1 MKKKF
6 NRFLQV
12 MGCIVMLAIGAA
24 MLSDIDTLID
34 KNNGNLEDY
43 NYALYNNNYENIEDG
58 YYQVT
63 IDAVFECFATES
75 TSKDPSSWYYAV
87 WLDDDSIA
95 VLTTDDKKQLLSS
108 TESVT
113 KPGHT

>member
-43 NYALYNNNYENIEDG
+43 NYAL
-58 YYQVT
+58 
-63 IDAVFECFATES
+63 
-75 TSKDPSSWYYAV
+75 
-87 WLDDDSIA
+87 
-95 VLTTDDKKQLLSS
+95 
-108 TESVT
+108 
-113 KPGHT
+113 

>member
-1 MKKKF
+1 M
-6 NRFLQV
+6 
-12 MGCIVMLAIGAA
+12 
-24 MLSDIDTLID
+24 SDIDTLIS
-34 KNNGNLEDY
+34 KNNGSLEDY
-43 NYALYNNNYENIEDG
+43 NAALSINNNEDIEDG

-95 VLTTDDKKQLLSS
+95 ILTTDDKE
-108 TESVT
+108 T
-113 KPGHT
+113 G